1 MKNGDKFKKDISE
14 LIKEHRA
21 DCSLKHLR
29 EGENVFFCE
38 QWEREMDKKRD
49 KICDECFLKSLEWLL
64 KDYKEPSLSS
74 VDRKIIEGIKSYMD
88 GFGIEIEAIVKRNHS
103 SDLTCCDLDVYFNKY
118 EDFVDEEDVDEE
130 DEEYEDEDVYEYEYR
145 RNREYD
151 NFIQT
156 ISFDGNEYFKNLE
169 INVIYTLEELGL

>member
-38 QWEREMDKKRD
+38 QWERERDKKRD

-103 SDLTCCDLDVYFNKY
+103 SDLTGCDLDVYFNKY

-151 NFIQT
+151 NLIQT

>member
-1 MKNGDKFKKDISE
+1 MYFSANNG
-14 LIKEHRA
+14 KE
-21 DCSLKHLR
+21 K
-29 EGENVFFCE
+29 VT
-38 QWEREMDKKRD
+38 KKRD

-88 GFGIEIEAIVKRNHS
+88 GFGIEIEEIVKRNHS
-103 SDLTCCDLDVYFNKY
+103 SDLTGCALDVYFNKY
-118 EDFVDEEDVDEE
+118 EDFVDEEDVDE
-130 DEEYEDEDVYEYEYR
+130 DEEDEDVYEYEYR

-151 NFIQT
+151 NLIQT
-156 ISFDGNEYFKNLE
+156 ISFDRNEYFKNLE